1 MNYYALIKTNFMN
14 NNIAKHNILNEK
26 QNKNF
31 INIMI
36 ISLKKFKNVLAIGK
50 KFSRKYI
57 KYK

>member
-1 MNYYALIKTNFMN
+1 MNI

-31 INIMI
+31 INNDYKP
-36 ISLKKFKNVLAIGK
+36 KKFKNVLAIGK

>member
-31 INIMI
+31 INIVI
-36 ISLKKFKNVLAIGK
+36 ISLKKFKNVLVIGK